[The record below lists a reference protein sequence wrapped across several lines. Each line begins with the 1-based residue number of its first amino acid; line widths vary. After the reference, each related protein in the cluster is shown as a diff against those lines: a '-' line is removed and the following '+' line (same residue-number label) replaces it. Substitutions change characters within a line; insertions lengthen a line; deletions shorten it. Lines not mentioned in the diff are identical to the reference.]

1 MSEAAQV
8 SALFGHSA
16 DGFVAASLEDLAW
29 LAVPV
34 DAGIKIASGWNL
46 RGPMSAWTV
55 GDFGGAAGIVPDEAG
70 FRQHVDEIAAHR
82 SELRALQRVGDQRGV
97 ATPWGTAQGSEIY
110 GEGVVFHS
118 TASHGGFE
126 LDRIRNAAMPHA
138 LRNPDGWYEEDA
150 EWAKVATGFPE
161 LFTAYERRHAEK
173 TLRNSY
179 PDAWEAVNGRML
191 DPSESFEKERR
202 QFHADH
208 ADDWIVVS
216 AGRSDL
222 HAGQIEVAATL
233 GGGRGHVTVRRF
245 LVPAEDY
252 RVGRHGF
259 VIDLARHVE
268 ILAA

>member
-1 MSEAAQV
+1 MSATVQV
-8 SALFGHSA
+8 PAVFGHSA
-16 DGFVAASLEDLAW
+16 DGFVAASLDDLVW
-29 LAVPV
+29 LAIPIE
-34 DAGIKIASGWNL
+34 AGIKIASGWNL
-46 RGPMSAWTV
+46 RKPMSTWTV
-55 GDFGGAAGIVPDEAG
+55 GDFSGASGIVPDEVA
-70 FRQHVDEIAAHR
+70 FREHVEEIAAHR
-82 SELRALQRVGDQRGV
+82 TELRALQRVSDRRGV
-97 ATPWGTAQGSEIY
+97 PTPWGPAQGSEVY

-126 LDRIRNAAMPHA
+126 LDRVRNTVMPHA

-150 EWAKVATGFPE
+150 EWARVATGFPQ
-161 LFTAYERRHAEK
+161 LFTAYERRHAEE

-179 PDAWEAVNGRML
+179 PDAWEAVNGRTL

-222 HAGQIEVAATL
+222 HAGQIEVTATR
-233 GGGRGHVTVRRF
+233 GGERGHVPARQF
-245 LVPAEDY
+245 LVPSDEY
-252 RVGRHGF
+252 SVGRHGF